1 MPKFPKFLAAL
12 AAVTLA
18 AFLAGCSPGLLN
30 IFVPSGGYT
39 IRHDIPFGSDP
50 AQKLDI
56 YVPDGLTKPAP
67 VLIFFFGGSW
77 QDGDK
82 DGYRWVGQ
90 TFAAHG
96 IVTVVANYRLYPPAL
111 YPSFVEDGA
120 LALRYVHS
128 EIAKDGGDPAR
139 VFVSGHSAG
148 AYNAI
153 MLAANPKFVR
163 DVGGDLSWIR
173 GAMGIAG
180 PYDFLPITDPKLIT
194 IFGGANNPAT
204 QPITYVDGKRPPM
217 LLVDGTDDKT
227 VDPGNATRMAAKLK
241 ANGSEAQTILYP
253 GIGHIGIILSLA
265 PGFRSKTTL
274 ENDMVQFID
283 NH

>member
-1 MPKFPKFLAAL
+1 MPRFPKFLAAL

-56 YVPDGLTKPAP
+56 YIPDGLTKPAP

-90 TFAAHG
+90 TFASHG
-96 IVTVVANYRLYPPAL
+96 IVTVIANYRLYPPAL

-120 LALRYVHS
+120 LALRYVHN
-128 EIAKDGGDPAR
+128 EIAKDGGDPGR

-163 DVGGDLSWIR
+163 DAGGDLSWIR
-173 GAMGIAG
+173 GAIGIAG

-241 ANGSEAQTILYP
+241 ANGSEVQTILYP

-265 PGFRSKTTL
+265 PGFRGKTTL
-274 ENDMVQFID
+274 ESDMVQFID